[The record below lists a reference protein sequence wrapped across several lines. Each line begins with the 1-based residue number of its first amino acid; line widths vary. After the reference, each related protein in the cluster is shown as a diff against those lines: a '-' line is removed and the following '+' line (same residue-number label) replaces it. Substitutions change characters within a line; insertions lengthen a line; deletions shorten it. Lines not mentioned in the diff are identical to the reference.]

1 MTKQIVFN
9 LLLLT
14 YPWTGNAMLS
24 TTQPDERSYAPST
37 AIVIQHQDF
46 ALQDQSPLAIAN
58 LIAQLRSAIGSTT
71 NQDFLISYVAG
82 YQKSANK
89 VRNTL
94 LELGVDEKHIKI
106 RKVKVGVYPL
116 FVESKSAKNAD
127 VQCTDIPY
135 TFPCATEMNY
145 SRQTTI

>member
-24 TTQPDERSYAPST
+24 TTDTNTRSYAPST
-37 AIVIQHQDF
+37 TIVIQHQDF
-46 ALQDQSPLAIAN
+46 ALKDKSELALAN
-58 LIAQLRSAIGSTT
+58 LIAQLRLAIGSATAQ
-71 NQDFLISYVAG
+71 NFIISYIQG
-82 YQKSANK
+82 YQTAARK
-89 VRNTL
+89 VHATL
-94 LELGVDEKHIKI
+94 LDLGIDEKRITL

-116 FVESKSAKNAD
+116 FVETKSIQNAEP
-127 VQCTDIPY
+127 QCQSIPY

-145 SRQTTI
+145 SRQTTL

>member
-24 TTQPDERSYAPST
+24 TTQPNERSYTPST

-46 ALQDQSPLAIAN
+46 ALRDKSTLAMAN
-58 LIAQLRSAIGSTT
+58 LIAQLRLAIGSVV
-71 NQDFLISYVAG
+71 NQNFLISYIAG

-94 LELGVDEKHIKI
+94 LELGVDEKHII
-106 RKVKVGVYPL
+106 LRKVKVGVYPL
-116 FVESKSAKNAD
+116 FVESQSTSNSTP
-127 VQCTDIPY
+127 QCTDIPY
-135 TFPCATEMNY
+135 TFPCATEINY